1 MKKILSV
8 ALLGLALSGN
18 AQHLPNG
25 NFTNWKT
32 ACGNSYQSST
42 SKFWG
47 GTTPDGERQ
56 RPGIEPESWNGSS
69 VNQKVMGTE
78 KKDSL
83 LVTKGSQNENSWT
96 VLTNKYVGV
105 PSIGIGSNA
114 PAFIN
119 FGTPWVYAVSTISK
133 CDGGV
138 YGGMAFSSRPD
149 AIKGRYKRT
158 TGTEGSEDAH
168 IIAYLWK
175 GTFTSNIAATG
186 TVSKDDVD
194 RVVMGKET
202 GTASGTLI
210 ASCDYSFSSTANND
224 WEEITVPL
232 DYVQG
237 QEQTVPE
244 KVNVIISSADY
255 WTRSNIKA
263 GNVLEV
269 DDVDF
274 VYYHAL
280 SDLQVDGVTLEGF
293 DESRTDY
300 ALNVP
305 YEAGKVTYTVKGRS
319 AQAQETYDEESGLL
333 TIVVTNEGETTTY
346 TVQFDNRTATVTPYS
361 NDLSVTING
370 ECTLPQPTEIQLID
384 EKDGSTSLALNN
396 FMLGTG
402 ADAMPIGNIYLTN
415 VERSG
420 ENPLKLT
427 TSQSIVITPG
437 DLPGINAMQWIG
449 PMLGEVPVDL
459 DAEVTDGQMT
469 ATIDMQASLG
479 QTIRVVFAP
488 TLNISTETNLNTK
501 AGLYNLVVNRNF
513 KKGWSTLC
521 LPFGITPEQIG
532 AEGAQAFTSESN
544 NVLNFSKVE
553 KVENMEANTPYIVYF
568 STEKS
573 DPMYFGVKVE
583 NAEAKSVNNGGNFT
597 FTGNYTAGKSMDGL
611 YGVATIDG
619 VQKIVKGSATSNLP
633 ATCAYFTNSGTKAAT
648 FAINLEGEEITGIN
662 AINNGM
668 AEDGAVYNLQGVKVS
683 NSSMKN
689 LPAGLYIMN
698 GKKFIIK

>member
-1 MKKILSV
+1 MKKILSL
-8 ALLGLALSGN
+8 ALLGLALSAN

-42 SKFWG
+42 SKLFG
-47 GTTPDGERQ
+47 GTKPDGERQ
-56 RPGIEPESWNGSS
+56 RPGSEPESWNGSS

-78 KKDSL
+78 KKET
-83 LVTKGSQNENSWT
+83 LVTQGSQNENSWT
-96 VLTNKYVGV
+96 VLTNKYVGAL
-105 PSIGIGSNA
+105 GIGSNA

-119 FGTPWVYAVSTISK
+119 FGTPWVYAVSKIAN

-158 TGTEGSEDAH
+158 TGTEGEENAH

-224 WEEITVPL
+224 WEEIIVPL
-232 DYVQG
+232 NYVQG
-237 QEQTVPE
+237 QEETLPE
-244 KVNVIISSADY
+244 KMNVIISSADY

-280 SDLQVDGVTLEGF
+280 SDLQVDGVTVEGF
-293 DESRTDY
+293 NESQTNYTLD
-300 ALNVP
+300 VP
-305 YEAGKVTYTVKGRS
+305 YEADKVTYTVKGRS
-319 AQAQETYDEESGLL
+319 AQAQETYNEESGVL

-346 TVQFDNRTATVTPYS
+346 TVQFDNSTATVTPYS

-370 ECTLPQPTEIQLID
+370 ECTPPQPTEIQLID

-396 FMLGTG
+396 FMLVSGE
-402 ADAMPIGNIYLTN
+402 DAMPVGNIYLTN
-415 VERSG
+415 VQRSG
-420 ENPLKLT
+420 ENPMRLT
-427 TSQSIVITPG
+427 TTQKIAIMPG
-437 DLPGINAMQWIG
+437 DLPGIDFWLG
-449 PMLGEVPVDL
+449 PMLGDVPVEL
-459 DAEVTDGQMT
+459 NAEVADGKMT
-469 ATIDMQASLG
+469 ATIDIDMQATLG
-479 QTIRVVFAP
+479 QIIHVVFAP
-488 TLNISTETNLNTK
+488 TLNISTETNLNTE

-553 KVENMEANTPYIVYF
+553 NMEANTPYIVYF
-568 STEKS
+568 STETS

-583 NAEAKSVNNGGNFT
+583 NTEAKSVNNSGNFT
-597 FTGNYTAGKSMDGL
+597 FKGNYTAGMNMDGL

-619 VQKIVKGSATSNLP
+619 EQKIVKGSTNSTLP
-633 ATCAYFTNSGTKAAT
+633 ATCAYFTNSGTMEDAY
-648 FAINLEGEEITGIN
+648 AIRLEGEEITGIN
-662 AINNGM
+662 AINNGV

-683 NSSMKN
+683 DTSMKN

>member
-1 MKKILSV
+1 MKKILSL
-8 ALLGLALSGN
+8 ALLGLALSAN

-42 SKFWG
+42 SKLFG
-47 GTTPDGERQ
+47 GTKPDGERQ
-56 RPGIEPESWNGSS
+56 RPGSEPESWNGSS

-78 KKDSL
+78 KKET
-83 LVTKGSQNENSWT
+83 LVTQGSQNENSWT
-96 VLTNKYVGV
+96 VLTNKYVGAL
-105 PSIGIGSNA
+105 GIGSNA

-119 FGTPWVYAVSTISK
+119 FGTPWVYAVSKIAN

-158 TGTEGSEDAH
+158 TGTEGEENAH

-224 WEEITVPL
+224 WEEIIVPL
-232 DYVQG
+232 NYVQG
-237 QEQTVPE
+237 QEETLPE
-244 KVNVIISSADY
+244 KMNVIISSADY

-280 SDLQVDGVTLEGF
+280 SDLQVDGVTVEGF
-293 DESRTDY
+293 NESQTNYTLD
-300 ALNVP
+300 VP
-305 YEAGKVTYTVKGRS
+305 YEADKVTYTVKGCS
-319 AQAQETYDEESGLL
+319 AQAQETYNEESGVL

-346 TVQFDNRTATVTPYS
+346 TVQFDNSTATVTPYS

-370 ECTLPQPTEIQLID
+370 ECTPPQPTEIQLID

-396 FMLGTG
+396 FMLVSGE
-402 ADAMPIGNIYLTN
+402 DAMPVGNIYLTN
-415 VERSG
+415 VQRSG
-420 ENPLKLT
+420 ENPMRLT
-427 TSQSIVITPG
+427 TTQKIAIMPG
-437 DLPGINAMQWIG
+437 DLPGIDFWLG
-449 PMLGEVPVDL
+449 PMLGDVPVEL
-459 DAEVTDGQMT
+459 NAEVADGKMT
-469 ATIDMQASLG
+469 ATIDIDMQEALG
-479 QTIRVVFAP
+479 QIIHVVFAP
-488 TLNISTETNLNTK
+488 TLNISTETNLNTE

-553 KVENMEANTPYIVYF
+553 NMEANTPYIVYF

-573 DPMYFGVKVE
+573 DPMYFGVEVE

-597 FTGNYTAGKSMDGL
+597 FKGNYTAGMSMDGL

-619 VQKIVKGSATSNLP
+619 EQKIVKGSTNSTLP
-633 ATCAYFTNSGTKAAT
+633 ATCAYFTNSGTMGAAY
-648 FAINLEGEEITGIN
+648 AIRLEGEEITGIN
-662 AINNGM
+662 AINNGV

>member
-1 MKKILSV
+1 
-8 ALLGLALSGN
+8 
-18 AQHLPNG
+18 
-25 NFTNWKT
+25 
-32 ACGNSYQSST
+32 
-42 SKFWG
+42 
-47 GTTPDGERQ
+47 
-56 RPGIEPESWNGSS
+56 
-69 VNQKVMGTE
+69 MGTE
-78 KKDSL
+78 KKET
-83 LVTKGSQNENSWT
+83 LVTQGSQNENSWT
-96 VLTNKYVGV
+96 VLTNKYVGAL
-105 PSIGIGSNA
+105 GIGSNA

-119 FGTPWVYAVSTISK
+119 FGTPWVYAVSKIAN

-158 TGTEGSEDAH
+158 TGTEGEENAH

-224 WEEITVPL
+224 WEEIIVPL
-232 DYVQG
+232 NYVQG
-237 QEQTVPE
+237 QEETLPE
-244 KVNVIISSADY
+244 KMNVIISSADY

-280 SDLQVDGVTLEGF
+280 SDLQVDGVTVEGF
-293 DESRTDY
+293 NESQTNYTLD
-300 ALNVP
+300 VP
-305 YEAGKVTYTVKGRS
+305 YEANKVTYTVKGRS
-319 AQAQETYDEESGLL
+319 AQAQETYNDESGVL

-346 TVQFDNRTATVTPYS
+346 TVQFDNSTATVTPYS

-370 ECTLPQPTEIQLID
+370 ECTPPQPTEIQLID

-396 FMLGTG
+396 FMLVSGE
-402 ADAMPIGNIYLTN
+402 DAMPVGNIYLTN
-415 VERSG
+415 VQRSG
-420 ENPLKLT
+420 ENPMRLT
-427 TSQSIVITPG
+427 TTQKIAIMPG
-437 DLPGINAMQWIG
+437 DLPGIDFWLG
-449 PMLGEVPVDL
+449 PMLGDVPVEL
-459 DAEVTDGQMT
+459 NAEVADGKMT
-469 ATIDMQASLG
+469 ATIDIDMQEALG
-479 QTIRVVFAP
+479 QIIHVVFAP
-488 TLNISTETNLNTK
+488 TLNISTETNLNTE

-553 KVENMEANTPYIVYF
+553 NMEANTPYIVYF

-583 NAEAKSVNNGGNFT
+583 NTEAKSVNNSGNFT
-597 FTGNYTAGKSMDGL
+597 FKGNYTAGMNMDGL

-619 VQKIVKGSATSNLP
+619 EQKIVKGSTNSTLP
-633 ATCAYFTNSGTKAAT
+633 ATCAYFTNSGTMEDAY
-648 FAINLEGEEITGIN
+648 AIRLEGEEITGIN
-662 AINNGM
+662 AINNGV
-668 AEDGAVYNLQGVKVS
+668 AEDGAVYNLQGAKVS
-683 NSSMKN
+683 DTSMKN

>member
-1 MKKILSV
+1 
-8 ALLGLALSGN
+8 
-18 AQHLPNG
+18 
-25 NFTNWKT
+25 
-32 ACGNSYQSST
+32 
-42 SKFWG
+42 
-47 GTTPDGERQ
+47 
-56 RPGIEPESWNGSS
+56 
-69 VNQKVMGTE
+69 MGTE
-78 KKDSL
+78 KKET
-83 LVTKGSQNENSWT
+83 LVTQGSQNENSWT
-96 VLTNKYVGV
+96 VLTNKYVGAL
-105 PSIGIGSNA
+105 GIGSNA

-119 FGTPWVYAVSTISK
+119 FGTPWVYAVSKIAN

-158 TGTEGSEDAH
+158 TGTEGEENAH

-224 WEEITVPL
+224 WEEIIVPL
-232 DYVQG
+232 NYVQG
-237 QEQTVPE
+237 QEETLPE
-244 KVNVIISSADY
+244 KMNVIISSADY

-280 SDLQVDGVTLEGF
+280 SDLQVDGVTVEGF
-293 DESRTDY
+293 NESQTNYTLD
-300 ALNVP
+300 VP
-305 YEAGKVTYTVKGRS
+305 YEADKVTYTVKGRS
-319 AQAQETYDEESGLL
+319 AQAQETYNEESGVL

-346 TVQFDNRTATVTPYS
+346 TVQFDNSTATVTPYS

-370 ECTLPQPTEIQLID
+370 ECTQPQPTEIQLID

-396 FMLGTG
+396 FMLVSGE
-402 ADAMPIGNIYLTN
+402 DAMPVGNIYLTN
-415 VERSG
+415 VQRSG
-420 ENPLKLT
+420 ENPMRLT
-427 TSQSIVITPG
+427 TTQKIAIMPG
-437 DLPGINAMQWIG
+437 DLPGIDFWLG
-449 PMLGEVPVDL
+449 PMLGDVPVEL
-459 DAEVTDGQMT
+459 NAEVADGKMT
-469 ATIDMQASLG
+469 ATIDIDMQEALG
-479 QTIRVVFAP
+479 QIIHVVFAP
-488 TLNISTETNLNTK
+488 TLNISTETNLNTE

-553 KVENMEANTPYIVYF
+553 NMEANTPYIVYF
-568 STEKS
+568 STEKR
-573 DPMYFGVKVE
+573 DPTYFGVEVE
-583 NAEAKSVNNGGNFT
+583 NAEAEAKSVNNGGNFT
-597 FTGNYTAGKSMDGL
+597 FKGNYTAGMNMDGL

-619 VQKIVKGSATSNLP
+619 EQKIVKGSTNSTLP
-633 ATCAYFTNSGTKAAT
+633 ATCAYFTNSGTMEDAY
-648 FAINLEGEEITGIN
+648 AIRLEGEEITGIN
-662 AINNGM
+662 AINNGV
-668 AEDGAVYNLQGVKVS
+668 AEDGAVYNLQGAKVS
-683 NSSMKN
+683 DTSMKN

>member
-1 MKKILSV
+1 MKKILSL
-8 ALLGLALSGN
+8 ALLGLALSAN

-42 SKFWG
+42 SKLFG
-47 GTTPDGERQ
+47 GTKPDGERQ
-56 RPGIEPESWNGSS
+56 RPGSEPESWNGSS

-78 KKDSL
+78 KKET
-83 LVTKGSQNENSWT
+83 LVTQGSQNENSWT
-96 VLTNKYVGV
+96 VLTNKYVGAL
-105 PSIGIGSNA
+105 GIGSNA

-119 FGTPWVYAVSTISK
+119 FGTPWVYAVSKIAN

-158 TGTEGSEDAH
+158 TGTEGEENAH

-175 GTFTSNIAATG
+175 GTFTSNIKATG

-202 GTASGTLI
+202 GTTSASGTLI

-224 WEEITVPL
+224 WEEIIVPL
-232 DYVQG
+232 NYVQG
-237 QEQTVPE
+237 QEETLPE
-244 KVNVIISSADY
+244 KMNVIISSADY
-255 WTRSNIKA
+255 WTRKNIKA
-263 GNVLEV
+263 DNVLEV

-280 SDLQVDGVTLEGF
+280 SDLQVDGVTVKGF
-293 DESRTDY
+293 NESQTNYTLD
-300 ALNVP
+300 VP
-305 YEAGKVTYTVKGRS
+305 YEADKVTYTVKGRS
-319 AQAQETYDEESGLL
+319 AQAQKTYNEESGVL
-333 TIVVTNEGETTTY
+333 TIEVTNEGETTTY
-346 TVQFDNRTATVTPYS
+346 TVQFDNSTATVTPYS

-370 ECTLPQPTEIQLID
+370 ECTPPQPTEIQLID

-396 FMLGTG
+396 FMLVSGE
-402 ADAMPIGNIYLTN
+402 DAMPVGNIYLTN
-415 VERSG
+415 VQRSG
-420 ENPLKLT
+420 ENPMRLT
-427 TSQSIVITPG
+427 TTQKIAIMPG
-437 DLPGINAMQWIG
+437 DLPGIDFWLG
-449 PMLGEVPVDL
+449 PMLGDVPVEL
-459 DAEVTDGQMT
+459 NAEVADGKMT
-469 ATIDMQASLG
+469 ATIDIDMREALEQ
-479 QTIRVVFAP
+479 IIHVVFAP
-488 TLNISTETNLNTK
+488 TLNISTETNLNTE

-553 KVENMEANTPYIVYF
+553 NMEANTPYIVYF

-573 DPMYFGVKVE
+573 EPMYFGVKVE
-583 NAEAKSVNNGGNFT
+583 NTEAKSVNNSGNFT
-597 FTGNYTAGKSMDGL
+597 FKGNYTAGMNMDGL

-619 VQKIVKGSATSNLP
+619 EQKIVKGSTNSTLP
-633 ATCAYFTNSGTKAAT
+633 ATCAYFTNSGTMGAAY
-648 FAINLEGEEITGIN
+648 AIRLEGEEITGIN

-683 NSSMKN
+683 NTSMKN

>member
-1 MKKILSV
+1 MKKILSL
-8 ALLGLALSGN
+8 ALLGLALSAN

-42 SKFWG
+42 SKLFG
-47 GTTPDGERQ
+47 GTKPDGERQ
-56 RPGIEPESWNGSS
+56 RPGSEPESWNGSS

-78 KKDSL
+78 KKET
-83 LVTKGSQNENSWT
+83 LVTQGSQNENSWT
-96 VLTNKYVGV
+96 VLTNKYVGAL
-105 PSIGIGSNA
+105 GIGSNA

-119 FGTPWVYAVSTISK
+119 FGTPWVYAVSKIAN

-158 TGTEGSEDAH
+158 TGTEGEENAH

-186 TVSKDDVD
+186 SVSKDDVD

-224 WEEITVPL
+224 WEEIIVPL
-232 DYVQG
+232 NYVQG
-237 QEQTVPE
+237 QEETLPE
-244 KVNVIISSADY
+244 KMNVIISSADY

-280 SDLQVDGVTLEGF
+280 SDLQVDGVTVEGF
-293 DESRTDY
+293 NESQTNYTLD
-300 ALNVP
+300 VP
-305 YEAGKVTYTVKGRS
+305 YEADKVTYTVKGRS
-319 AQAQETYDEESGLL
+319 AQAQETYNEESGVL

-346 TVQFDNRTATVTPYS
+346 TVQFDNSTATVTPYS

-370 ECTLPQPTEIQLID
+370 ECTPPQPTEIQLID

-396 FMLGTG
+396 FMLVSGE
-402 ADAMPIGNIYLTN
+402 DAMPVGNIYLTN
-415 VERSG
+415 VQRSG
-420 ENPLKLT
+420 ENPMRLT
-427 TSQSIVITPG
+427 TTQKITIMPG
-437 DLPGINAMQWIG
+437 DLPGIDFWLG
-449 PMLGEVPVDL
+449 PMLGDVPVEL
-459 DAEVTDGQMT
+459 NAEVADGKMT
-469 ATIDMQASLG
+469 ATIDIDMQEALG
-479 QTIRVVFAP
+479 QIIHVVFAP
-488 TLNISTETNLNTK
+488 TLNVSTETNLNTE

-553 KVENMEANTPYIVYF
+553 NMEANTPYIVYF

-583 NAEAKSVNNGGNFT
+583 NTEAKSVNNSGNFT
-597 FTGNYTAGKSMDGL
+597 FKGNYTAGMNMDGL

-619 VQKIVKGSATSNLP
+619 EQKIVKGSTNSTLP
-633 ATCAYFTNSGTKAAT
+633 ATCAYFTNSGTMEDAY
-648 FAINLEGEEITGIN
+648 AIRLEGEEITGIN
-662 AINNGM
+662 AINNGV

-683 NSSMKN
+683 DTSMKN

>member
-1 MKKILSV
+1 MKKILSL
-8 ALLGLALSGN
+8 ALLGLALSAN

-42 SKFWG
+42 SKLFG
-47 GTTPDGERQ
+47 GTKPDGERQ
-56 RPGIEPESWNGSS
+56 RPGSEPESWNGSS

-78 KKDSL
+78 KKET
-83 LVTKGSQNENSWT
+83 LVTQGSQNENSWT
-96 VLTNKYVGV
+96 VLTNKYVGAL
-105 PSIGIGSNA
+105 GIGSNA

-119 FGTPWVYAVSTISK
+119 FGTPWVYAVSKIAN

-158 TGTEGSEDAH
+158 TGTEGEENAH

-224 WEEITVPL
+224 WEEIIVPL
-232 DYVQG
+232 NYVQG
-237 QEQTVPE
+237 QEETLPE
-244 KVNVIISSADY
+244 KMNVIISSADY

-280 SDLQVDGVTLEGF
+280 SDLQVDGVTVEGF
-293 DESRTDY
+293 NESQTNYTLD
-300 ALNVP
+300 VP
-305 YEAGKVTYTVKGRS
+305 YEADKVTYTVKGRS
-319 AQAQETYDEESGLL
+319 AQAQETYNEESGVL

-346 TVQFDNRTATVTPYS
+346 TVQFDNSTATVTPYS

-370 ECTLPQPTEIQLID
+370 ECTQPQPTEIQLID

-396 FMLGTG
+396 FMLVSGE
-402 ADAMPIGNIYLTN
+402 DAMPVGNIYLTN
-415 VERSG
+415 VQRSG
-420 ENPLKLT
+420 ENPMRLT
-427 TSQSIVITPG
+427 TTQKIAIMPG
-437 DLPGINAMQWIG
+437 DLPGIDFWLG
-449 PMLGEVPVDL
+449 PMLGDVPVEL
-459 DAEVTDGQMT
+459 NAEVADGKMT
-469 ATIDMQASLG
+469 ATIDIDMQEALG
-479 QTIRVVFAP
+479 QIIHVVFAP
-488 TLNISTETNLNTK
+488 TLNISTETNLNTE

-553 KVENMEANTPYIVYF
+553 NMEANTPYIVYF

-573 DPMYFGVKVE
+573 APMYFGVKVE
-583 NAEAKSVNNGGNFT
+583 NTEAKSVNNSGNFT
-597 FTGNYTAGKSMDGL
+597 FKGNYTAGMNMDGL

-619 VQKIVKGSATSNLP
+619 EQKIVKGSTNSTLP
-633 ATCAYFTNSGTKAAT
+633 ATCAYFTNSGTMEDAY
-648 FAINLEGEEITGIN
+648 AIRLEGEEITGIN
-662 AINNGM
+662 AINNGV
-668 AEDGAVYNLQGVKVS
+668 AEDGAVYNLQGAKVS
-683 NSSMKN
+683 DTSMKN

>member
-1 MKKILSV
+1 MKKILSL
-8 ALLGLALSGN
+8 ALLGLALSAN

-42 SKFWG
+42 SKLFG
-47 GTTPDGERQ
+47 GTKPDGERQ
-56 RPGIEPESWNGSS
+56 RPGSEPESWNGSS

-78 KKDSL
+78 KKET
-83 LVTKGSQNENSWT
+83 LVTQGSQNENSWT
-96 VLTNKYVGV
+96 VLTNKYVGAL
-105 PSIGIGSNA
+105 GIGSNA

-119 FGTPWVYAVSTISK
+119 FGTPWVYAVSKIAN

-158 TGTEGSEDAH
+158 TGTEGEENAH

-224 WEEITVPL
+224 WEEIIVPL

-280 SDLQVDGVTLEGF
+280 SDLQVDGVTVEGF
-293 DESRTDY
+293 NESQTNYTLD
-300 ALNVP
+300 VP
-305 YEAGKVTYTVKGRS
+305 YEADKVTYTVKGRS
-319 AQAQETYDEESGLL
+319 AQAQETYNEESGVL

-346 TVQFDNRTATVTPYS
+346 TVQFDNSTATVTPYS

-370 ECTLPQPTEIQLID
+370 ECTPPQPTEIQLID

-396 FMLGTG
+396 FMLVSGE
-402 ADAMPIGNIYLTN
+402 DAMPVGNIYLTN
-415 VERSG
+415 VQRSG
-420 ENPLKLT
+420 ENPMRLT
-427 TSQSIVITPG
+427 TTQKIAIMPG
-437 DLPGINAMQWIG
+437 DLPGIDFWLG
-449 PMLGEVPVDL
+449 PMLGDVPVEL
-459 DAEVTDGQMT
+459 NAEVADGKMT
-469 ATIDMQASLG
+469 ATIDIDMQEALG
-479 QTIRVVFAP
+479 QIIDVVFAP
-488 TLNISTETNLNTK
+488 TLNISTETNLNTE

-553 KVENMEANTPYIVYF
+553 NMEANTPYIVYF

-583 NAEAKSVNNGGNFT
+583 NTEAKSVNNSGNFT
-597 FTGNYTAGKSMDGL
+597 FKGNYTAAMNMDGL

-619 VQKIVKGSATSNLP
+619 EQKIVKGSTNSTLP
-633 ATCAYFTNSGTKAAT
+633 ATCAYFTNSGTMEDAY
-648 FAINLEGEEITGIN
+648 AIRLEGEEITGIN
-662 AINNGM
+662 AINNGV

-683 NSSMKN
+683 DTSMKN

>member
-8 ALLGLALSGN
+8 ALLGLALSAN

-25 NFTNWKT
+25 NFTNWKKN
-32 ACGNSYQSST
+32 CGNSYQSST
-42 SKFWG
+42 SKLFG
-47 GTTPDGERQ
+47 GTKPDGERQ

-78 KKDSL
+78 KKET
-83 LVTKGSQNENSWT
+83 LVTQGSQNENSWT
-96 VLTNKYVGV
+96 VLTNKYVGAL
-105 PSIGIGSNA
+105 GIGSNA

-119 FGTPWVYAVSTISK
+119 FGTPWVYAVSKIAN

-158 TGTEGSEDAH
+158 TGTEGEENAH

-224 WEEITVPL
+224 WEEIIVPL
-232 DYVQG
+232 NYVQG
-237 QEQTVPE
+237 QEETLPE
-244 KVNVIISSADY
+244 KMNVIISSADY

-280 SDLQVDGVTLEGF
+280 SDLQVDGVTVEGF
-293 DESRTDY
+293 NESQTNYTLD
-300 ALNVP
+300 VP
-305 YEAGKVTYTVKGRS
+305 YEANKVTYTVKGRS
-319 AQAQETYDEESGLL
+319 AQAQETYNDESGVL

-346 TVQFDNRTATVTPYS
+346 TVQFDNSTATVTPYS

-370 ECTLPQPTEIQLID
+370 ECTPPQPTEIQLID

-396 FMLGTG
+396 FMLVSGE
-402 ADAMPIGNIYLTN
+402 DAMPVGNIYLTN
-415 VERSG
+415 VQRSG
-420 ENPLKLT
+420 ENPMRLT
-427 TSQSIVITPG
+427 TTQKIAIMPG
-437 DLPGINAMQWIG
+437 DLPGIDFWLG
-449 PMLGEVPVDL
+449 PMLGDVPVEL
-459 DAEVTDGQMT
+459 NAEVADGKMT
-469 ATIDMQASLG
+469 ATIDIDMQEALG
-479 QTIRVVFAP
+479 QIIHVVFAP
-488 TLNISTETNLNTK
+488 TLNISTETNLNTE

-553 KVENMEANTPYIVYF
+553 NMEANTPYIVYF

-583 NAEAKSVNNGGNFT
+583 NTEAKSVNNSGNFT
-597 FTGNYTAGKSMDGL
+597 FKGNYTAGMNMDGL

-619 VQKIVKGSATSNLP
+619 EQKIVKGSTNSTLP
-633 ATCAYFTNSGTKAAT
+633 ATCAYFTNSGTMEDAY
-648 FAINLEGEEITGIN
+648 AIRLEGEEITGIN
-662 AINNGM
+662 AINNGV

-683 NSSMKN
+683 DTSMKN

>member
-1 MKKILSV
+1 MKKILSL
-8 ALLGLALSGN
+8 ALLGLALSAN

-42 SKFWG
+42 SKLFG
-47 GTTPDGERQ
+47 GTKPDGERQ
-56 RPGIEPESWNGSS
+56 RPGSEPESWNGSS

-78 KKDSL
+78 KKET
-83 LVTKGSQNENSWT
+83 LVTQGSQNENSWT
-96 VLTNKYVGV
+96 VLTNKYVGAL
-105 PSIGIGSNA
+105 GIGSNA

-119 FGTPWVYAVSTISK
+119 FGTPWVYAVSKIAN

-158 TGTEGSEDAH
+158 TGTEGEENAH

-224 WEEITVPL
+224 WEEIIVPL
-232 DYVQG
+232 NYVQG
-237 QEQTVPE
+237 QEETLPE
-244 KVNVIISSADY
+244 KMNVIISSADY

-280 SDLQVDGVTLEGF
+280 SDLQVDGVTVEGF
-293 DESRTDY
+293 NESQTNYTLD
-300 ALNVP
+300 VP
-305 YEAGKVTYTVKGRS
+305 YEADKVTYTVKGRS
-319 AQAQETYDEESGLL
+319 AQAQETYNEESGVL

-346 TVQFDNRTATVTPYS
+346 TVQFDNSTATVTPYS

-370 ECTLPQPTEIQLID
+370 ECTPPQPTEIQLID

-396 FMLGTG
+396 FMLGSG
-402 ADAMPIGNIYLTN
+402 EDAMPVGNIYLTN
-415 VERSG
+415 VQRSG
-420 ENPLKLT
+420 ENPMRLT
-427 TSQSIVITPG
+427 TTQSIAIMPG
-437 DLPGINAMQWIG
+437 DLPGIDSWLG
-449 PMLGEVPVDL
+449 PMLGDVPVEL
-459 DAEVTDGQMT
+459 NAEVADGKMT
-469 ATIDMQASLG
+469 ATIDIDMQATLG
-479 QTIRVVFAP
+479 QIIHVVFAP
-488 TLNISTETNLNTK
+488 TLNISTETNLNTE

-553 KVENMEANTPYIVYF
+553 NMEANTPYIVYF

-583 NAEAKSVNNGGNFT
+583 NTEAKSVNNSGNFT
-597 FTGNYTAGKSMDGL
+597 FKGNYTAGMNMDGL

-619 VQKIVKGSATSNLP
+619 EQKIVKGSTNSTLP
-633 ATCAYFTNSGTKAAT
+633 ATCAYFTNSGTMEDAY
-648 FAINLEGEEITGIN
+648 AIRLEGEEITGIN
-662 AINNGM
+662 AINNGV

-683 NSSMKN
+683 DTSMKN

>member
-1 MKKILSV
+1 
-8 ALLGLALSGN
+8 
-18 AQHLPNG
+18 
-25 NFTNWKT
+25 
-32 ACGNSYQSST
+32 
-42 SKFWG
+42 
-47 GTTPDGERQ
+47 
-56 RPGIEPESWNGSS
+56 
-69 VNQKVMGTE
+69 MGTE
-78 KKDSL
+78 KKET
-83 LVTKGSQNENSWT
+83 LVTQGSQNENSWT
-96 VLTNKYVGV
+96 VLTNKYVGAL
-105 PSIGIGSNA
+105 GIGSNA

-119 FGTPWVYAVSTISK
+119 FGTPWVYAVSKIAN

-158 TGTEGSEDAH
+158 TGTEGEENAH

-224 WEEITVPL
+224 WEEIIVPL
-232 DYVQG
+232 NYVQG
-237 QEQTVPE
+237 QEETLPE
-244 KVNVIISSADY
+244 KMNVIISSADY

-280 SDLQVDGVTLEGF
+280 SDLQVDGVTVEGF
-293 DESRTDY
+293 NESQTNYTLD
-300 ALNVP
+300 VP
-305 YEAGKVTYTVKGRS
+305 YEADKVTYTVKGRS
-319 AQAQETYDEESGLL
+319 AQAQETYNEESGVL

-346 TVQFDNRTATVTPYS
+346 TVQFDNSTATVTPYS

-370 ECTLPQPTEIQLID
+370 ECTPPQPTEIQLID

-396 FMLGTG
+396 FMLVSGE
-402 ADAMPIGNIYLTN
+402 DAMPVGNIYLTN
-415 VERSG
+415 VQRSG
-420 ENPLKLT
+420 ENSMKLT
-427 TSQSIVITPG
+427 TTQKIAIMPG
-437 DLPGINAMQWIG
+437 DLPGIDFWLG
-449 PMLGEVPVDL
+449 PMLGDVPVEL
-459 DAEVTDGQMT
+459 NAEVADGKMT
-469 ATIDMQASLG
+469 ATIDIDMQEALG
-479 QTIRVVFAP
+479 QIIHVVFAP
-488 TLNISTETNLNTK
+488 TLNISTETNLNTE

-553 KVENMEANTPYIVYF
+553 NMEANTPYIVYF

-583 NAEAKSVNNGGNFT
+583 NTEAKSVNNSGNFT
-597 FTGNYTAGKSMDGL
+597 FKGNYTAGMNMDGL

-619 VQKIVKGSATSNLP
+619 EQKIVKGSTNSTLP
-633 ATCAYFTNSGTKAAT
+633 ATCAYFTNSGTMEDAY
-648 FAINLEGEEITGIN
+648 AIRLEGEEITGIN
-662 AINNGM
+662 AINNGV

-683 NSSMKN
+683 DTSMKN

>member
-1 MKKILSV
+1 MKKILSL
-8 ALLGLALSGN
+8 ALLGLALSAN

-42 SKFWG
+42 SKLFG
-47 GTTPDGERQ
+47 GTKPDGERQ
-56 RPGIEPESWNGSS
+56 RPGSEPESWNGSS

-78 KKDSL
+78 KKET
-83 LVTKGSQNENSWT
+83 LVTQGSQNENSWT
-96 VLTNKYVGV
+96 VLTNKYVGAL
-105 PSIGIGSNA
+105 GIGSNA

-119 FGTPWVYAVSTISK
+119 FGTPWVYAVSKIAN

-158 TGTEGSEDAH
+158 TGTEGEENAH

-224 WEEITVPL
+224 WEEIIVPL
-232 DYVQG
+232 NYVQG
-237 QEQTVPE
+237 QEETLPE
-244 KVNVIISSADY
+244 KMNVIISSADY

-280 SDLQVDGVTLEGF
+280 SDLQVDGVTVEGF
-293 DESRTDY
+293 NESQTNYTLD
-300 ALNVP
+300 VP
-305 YEAGKVTYTVKGRS
+305 YEADKVTYTVKGRS
-319 AQAQETYDEESGLL
+319 AQAQETYNEESGVL

-346 TVQFDNRTATVTPYS
+346 TVQFDNSTATVTPYS

-370 ECTLPQPTEIQLID
+370 ECTPPQPTEIQLID

-396 FMLGTG
+396 FMLVSGE
-402 ADAMPIGNIYLTN
+402 DAMPVGNIYLTN
-415 VERSG
+415 VQRSG
-420 ENPLKLT
+420 ENPMRLT
-427 TSQSIVITPG
+427 TTQKIAIMPG
-437 DLPGINAMQWIG
+437 DLPGIDFWLG
-449 PMLGEVPVDL
+449 PMLGDVPVEL
-459 DAEVTDGQMT
+459 NAEVADGKMT
-469 ATIDMQASLG
+469 ATIDIDMQEALG
-479 QTIRVVFAP
+479 QMIHVVFAP
-488 TLNISTETNLNTK
+488 TLNISTETNLNTE

-553 KVENMEANTPYIVYF
+553 NMEANTPYIVYF

-573 DPMYFGVKVE
+573 APMYFGVKVE
-583 NAEAKSVNNGGNFT
+583 NTEAKSVNNSGNFT
-597 FTGNYTAGKSMDGL
+597 FKGNYTAGMNMDGL

-619 VQKIVKGSATSNLP
+619 EQKIVKGSTNSTLP
-633 ATCAYFTNSGTKAAT
+633 ATCAYFTNSGTMEDAY
-648 FAINLEGEEITGIN
+648 AIRLEGEEITGIN
-662 AINNGM
+662 AINNGV

-683 NSSMKN
+683 DTSMKN

>member
-1 MKKILSV
+1 
-8 ALLGLALSGN
+8 
-18 AQHLPNG
+18 
-25 NFTNWKT
+25 
-32 ACGNSYQSST
+32 
-42 SKFWG
+42 
-47 GTTPDGERQ
+47 
-56 RPGIEPESWNGSS
+56 
-69 VNQKVMGTE
+69 MGTE
-78 KKDSL
+78 KKET
-83 LVTKGSQNENSWT
+83 LVTQGSQNENSWT
-96 VLTNKYVGV
+96 VLTNKYVGAL
-105 PSIGIGSNA
+105 GIGSNA

-119 FGTPWVYAVSTISK
+119 FGTPWVYAVSKIAN

-158 TGTEGSEDAH
+158 TGTEGEENAH

-224 WEEITVPL
+224 WEEIIVPL
-232 DYVQG
+232 NYVQG
-237 QEQTVPE
+237 QEETLPE
-244 KVNVIISSADY
+244 KMNVIISSADY

-280 SDLQVDGVTLEGF
+280 SDLQVDGVTVEGF
-293 DESRTDY
+293 NESQTNYTLD
-300 ALNVP
+300 VP
-305 YEAGKVTYTVKGRS
+305 YEADKVTYTVKGRS
-319 AQAQETYDEESGLL
+319 AQAQETYNEESGVL

-346 TVQFDNRTATVTPYS
+346 TVQFDNSTATVTPYS

-370 ECTLPQPTEIQLID
+370 ECTPPQPTEIQLID

-396 FMLGTG
+396 FMLVSGE
-402 ADAMPIGNIYLTN
+402 DAMPVGNIYLTN
-415 VERSG
+415 VQRSG
-420 ENPLKLT
+420 ENPMRLT
-427 TSQSIVITPG
+427 TTQKIAIMPG
-437 DLPGINAMQWIG
+437 DLPGIDFWLG
-449 PMLGEVPVDL
+449 PMLGDVPVEL
-459 DAEVTDGQMT
+459 NAEVADGKMT
-469 ATIDMQASLG
+469 ATIDIDMQEALG
-479 QTIRVVFAP
+479 QMIHVVFAP
-488 TLNISTETNLNTK
+488 TLNVSTETNLNTE

-553 KVENMEANTPYIVYF
+553 NMEANTPYIVYF

-583 NAEAKSVNNGGNFT
+583 NTEAKSVNNSGNFT
-597 FTGNYTAGKSMDGL
+597 FKGNYTAGMNMDGL

-619 VQKIVKGSATSNLP
+619 EQKIVKGSTNSTLP
-633 ATCAYFTNSGTKAAT
+633 ATCAYFTNSGTMEDAY
-648 FAINLEGEEITGIN
+648 AIRLEGEEITGIN
-662 AINNGM
+662 AINNGV

-683 NSSMKN
+683 DTSMKN

>member
-25 NFTNWKT
+25 NFTNWNT

-78 KKDSL
+78 KKET
-83 LVTKGSQNENSWT
+83 LVTQGSQNENSWT
-96 VLTNKYVGV
+96 VLTNKYVGAL
-105 PSIGIGSNA
+105 GIGSNA

-119 FGTPWVYAVSTISK
+119 FGTPWVYAVSKIAN

-158 TGTEGSEDAH
+158 TGTEGEENAH

-210 ASCDYSFSSTANND
+210 ASCDYSFSSTANNG
-224 WEEITVPL
+224 WEEIIVPL
-232 DYVQG
+232 NYVQG
-237 QEQTVPE
+237 QEKTLPE
-244 KVNVIISSADY
+244 KMNVIISSADY
-255 WTRSNIKA
+255 WTRSKIKA

-319 AQAQETYDEESGLL
+319 AQAQETYDKKSGVL

-346 TVQFDNRTATVTPYS
+346 TVQFADTVTSYN

-370 ECTLPQPTEIQLID
+370 KCSAPQPTEIQLID
-384 EKDGSTSLALNN
+384 WKDGSTSLALNN
-396 FMLGTG
+396 FILGSG
-402 ADAMPIGNIYLTN
+402 KDVMPVGNIYLTN
-415 VERSG
+415 VQRSG
-420 ENPLKLT
+420 ENPMRLT
-427 TSQSIVITPG
+427 TTQTIAIMPG
-437 DLPGINAMQWIG
+437 DLPDIDFWLG
-449 PMLGEVPVDL
+449 PKLPEVPVEL
-459 DAEVTDGQMT
+459 NAEVADGKMT
-469 ATIDMQASLG
+469 ATIDIDMREALKQ
-479 QTIRVVFAP
+479 IIHVVFAP
-488 TLNISTETNLNTK
+488 TLNISTETNLNTE

-553 KVENMEANTPYIVYF
+553 NMKANTPYIVYF
-568 STEKS
+568 SKEKS
-573 DPMYFGVKVE
+573 DEPMYFGVEVE

-597 FTGNYTAGKSMDGL
+597 FKGNYTAGKSMDGL
-611 YGVATIDG
+611 YGVATING
-619 VQKIVKGSATSNLP
+619 EQKIVKGSTNSTLP
-633 ATCAYFTNSGTKAAT
+633 ATCAYFTNSGTMGAAY
-648 FAINLEGEEITGIN
+648 AIRLEGEEITGIN
-662 AINNGM
+662 AINNGV
-668 AEDGAVYNLQGVKVS
+668 AEDGAVYNLQGAKVS
-683 NSSMKN
+683 DTSMKN

>member
-1 MKKILSV
+1 
-8 ALLGLALSGN
+8 
-18 AQHLPNG
+18 
-25 NFTNWKT
+25 
-32 ACGNSYQSST
+32 
-42 SKFWG
+42 
-47 GTTPDGERQ
+47 
-56 RPGIEPESWNGSS
+56 
-69 VNQKVMGTE
+69 MGTE
-78 KKDSL
+78 KKET
-83 LVTKGSQNENSWT
+83 LVTQGSQNENSWT
-96 VLTNKYVGV
+96 VLTNKYVGAL
-105 PSIGIGSNA
+105 GLGSNA

-119 FGTPWVYAVSTISK
+119 FGTPWVYAVSKIAN

-158 TGTEGSEDAH
+158 TGTEGEENAH

-224 WEEITVPL
+224 WEEIIVPL
-232 DYVQG
+232 NYVQG
-237 QEQTVPE
+237 QEETLPE
-244 KVNVIISSADY
+244 KMNVIISSADY

-280 SDLQVDGVTLEGF
+280 SDLQVDGVTVEGF
-293 DESRTDY
+293 NESQTNYTLD
-300 ALNVP
+300 VP
-305 YEAGKVTYTVKGRS
+305 YEADKVTYTVKGRS
-319 AQAQETYDEESGLL
+319 AQAQETYNEESGVL

-346 TVQFDNRTATVTPYS
+346 TVQFDNSTATVTPYS

-370 ECTLPQPTEIQLID
+370 ECTPPQPTEIQLID

-396 FMLGTG
+396 FMLVSGE
-402 ADAMPIGNIYLTN
+402 DAMPVGNIYLTN
-415 VERSG
+415 VQRSG
-420 ENPLKLT
+420 ENPMRLT
-427 TSQSIVITPG
+427 TTQKIAIMPG
-437 DLPGINAMQWIG
+437 DLPGIDFWLG
-449 PMLGEVPVDL
+449 PMLGDVPVEL
-459 DAEVTDGQMT
+459 NAEVADGKMT
-469 ATIDMQASLG
+469 ATIDIDMQEALG
-479 QTIRVVFAP
+479 QIIHVVFAP
-488 TLNISTETNLNTK
+488 TLNISTETNLNTE

-553 KVENMEANTPYIVYF
+553 NMEANTPYIVYF

-573 DPMYFGVKVE
+573 APMYFGVKVE
-583 NAEAKSVNNGGNFT
+583 NTEAKSVNNSGNFT
-597 FTGNYTAGKSMDGL
+597 FKGNYTAGMNMDGL

-619 VQKIVKGSATSNLP
+619 EQKIVKGSTNSTLP
-633 ATCAYFTNSGTKAAT
+633 ATCAYFTNSGTMEDAY
-648 FAINLEGEEITGIN
+648 AIRLEGEEITGIN
-662 AINNGM
+662 AINNGV

>member
-1 MKKILSV
+1 MKKILSF

-32 ACGNSYQSST
+32 ACGKSYQSST
-42 SKFWG
+42 
-47 GTTPDGERQ
+47 PAGERQ
-56 RPGIEPESWNGSS
+56 RPDKEPESWNGSS
-69 VNQKVMGTE
+69 VNQQVMGIV
-78 KKDSL
+78 KKET
-83 LVTKGSQNENSWT
+83 LVTQGSQDENSWT
-96 VLTNKYVGV
+96 VVLTNKFVGAFN
-105 PSIGIGSNA
+105 IGSNA

-119 FGTPWVYAVSTISK
+119 FGTPWVYAVSNINN

-158 TGTEGSEDAH
+158 TGTEGEEDAH

-175 GTFTSNIAATG
+175 GTFTSNIAASGTSG
-186 TVSKDDVD
+186 TVSKNDVD
-194 RVVMGKET
+194 RVVMGKAT
-202 GTASGTLI
+202 GTTSGTLI
-210 ASCDYSFSSTANND
+210 ASCDYSFKKTANND
-224 WEEITVPL
+224 WEEIIVPL
-232 DYVQG
+232 NYVQG
-237 QEQTVPE
+237 QEETLPE
-244 KVNVIISSADY
+244 KMNVIISSADY

-263 GNVLEV
+263 GNKLEV

-280 SDLQVDGVTLEGF
+280 SDLQVDGVTVKDF
-293 DESRTDY
+293 NESQTNY
-300 ALNVP
+300 TLNVP
-305 YEAGKVTYTVKGRS
+305 YEADKVTYTVKGRS
-319 AQAQETYDEESGLL
+319 AQAQKTYNEENGVL
-333 TIVVTNEGETTTY
+333 TIVVTNEGEKTTY
-346 TVQFDNRTATVTPYS
+346 TVKFDNSKATVTPYS

-370 ECTLPQPTEIQLID
+370 LCTQPQPTEIQLID

-396 FMLGTG
+396 FILRSGK
-402 ADAMPIGNIYLTN
+402 DVMPVGNIYLTK
-415 VERSG
+415 VQRSG
-420 ENPLKLT
+420 VNPMRLT
-427 TSQSIVITPG
+427 TTQEIAIMPG
-437 DLPGINAMQWIG
+437 DLPGIDIDDWLG
-449 PMLGEVPVDL
+449 PQLGDVPVEL
-459 DAEVTDGQMT
+459 NAEVADGKLT
-469 ATIDMQASLG
+469 ATIDINMQTLE
-479 QTIRVVFAP
+479 QIIHVVFAP
-488 TLNISTETNLNTK
+488 TLNISAETNLNAE

-553 KVENMEANTPYIVYF
+553 NMKANTPYIVYF
-568 STEKS
+568 SKEKS
-573 DPMYFGVKVE
+573 DEPMYFGVEVE

-597 FTGNYTAGKSMDGL
+597 FKGNYTAGKSMDGL
-611 YGVATIDG
+611 YGVATING
-619 VQKIVKGSATSNLP
+619 EQKIVKGSTNSTLP

-683 NSSMKN
+683 NTSMKN

>member
-1 MKKILSV
+1 MKKILSL
-8 ALLGLALSGN
+8 ALLGLALSAN

-42 SKFWG
+42 SKLFG
-47 GTTPDGERQ
+47 GTKPDGERQ
-56 RPGIEPESWNGSS
+56 RPGSEPESWNGSS

-78 KKDSL
+78 KKET
-83 LVTKGSQNENSWT
+83 LVTQGSQNENSWT
-96 VLTNKYVGV
+96 VLTNKYVGAL
-105 PSIGIGSNA
+105 GIGSNA

-119 FGTPWVYAVSTISK
+119 FGTPWVYAVSKIAN

-158 TGTEGSEDAH
+158 TGTEGEENAH

-224 WEEITVPL
+224 WEEIIVPL
-232 DYVQG
+232 NYVQG
-237 QEQTVPE
+237 QEETLPE
-244 KVNVIISSADY
+244 KMNVIISSADY

-280 SDLQVDGVTLEGF
+280 SDLQVDGVTVEGF
-293 DESRTDY
+293 NESQTNYTLD
-300 ALNVP
+300 VP
-305 YEAGKVTYTVKGRS
+305 YEANKVTYTVKGRS
-319 AQAQETYDEESGLL
+319 AQAQETYNEESGVL

-346 TVQFDNRTATVTPYS
+346 TVQFDNSTATVTPYS

-370 ECTLPQPTEIQLID
+370 LCTQPQPTEIQLID

-396 FMLGTG
+396 FMLVSGE
-402 ADAMPIGNIYLTN
+402 DAMPVGNIYLTN
-415 VERSG
+415 VQRSG
-420 ENPLKLT
+420 ENPMRLT
-427 TSQSIVITPG
+427 TTQKIAIMPG
-437 DLPGINAMQWIG
+437 DLPGIDFWLG
-449 PMLGEVPVDL
+449 PMLGDVPVEL
-459 DAEVTDGQMT
+459 NAEVADGKMT
-469 ATIDMQASLG
+469 ATIDIDMQEALG
-479 QTIRVVFAP
+479 QIIHVVFAP
-488 TLNISTETNLNTK
+488 TLNISTETNLNTE

-553 KVENMEANTPYIVYF
+553 NMEANTPYIVYF

-573 DPMYFGVKVE
+573 APMYFGVKVE
-583 NAEAKSVNNGGNFT
+583 NTEAKSVNNSGNFT
-597 FTGNYTAGKSMDGL
+597 FKGNYTAGMNMDGL

-619 VQKIVKGSATSNLP
+619 EQKIVKGSTNSTLP
-633 ATCAYFTNSGTKAAT
+633 ATCAYFTNSGTMEDAY
-648 FAINLEGEEITGIN
+648 AIRLEGEEITGIN
-662 AINNGM
+662 AINNGV

-683 NSSMKN
+683 DTSMKN

>member
-1 MKKILSV
+1 MKKILSL
-8 ALLGLALSGN
+8 ALLGLALSAN

-42 SKFWG
+42 SKLFG
-47 GTTPDGERQ
+47 GTKPDGERQ
-56 RPGIEPESWNGSS
+56 RPGSEPESWNGSS

-78 KKDSL
+78 KKET
-83 LVTKGSQNENSWT
+83 LVTQGSQNENSWT
-96 VLTNKYVGV
+96 VLTNKYVGAL
-105 PSIGIGSNA
+105 GIGSNA

-119 FGTPWVYAVSTISK
+119 FGTPWVYAVSKIAN

-158 TGTEGSEDAH
+158 TGTEGEENAH

-224 WEEITVPL
+224 WEEIIVPL
-232 DYVQG
+232 NYVQG
-237 QEQTVPE
+237 QEETLPE
-244 KVNVIISSADY
+244 KMNVIISSADY

-280 SDLQVDGVTLEGF
+280 SDLQVDGVTVEGF
-293 DESRTDY
+293 NESQTNYTLD
-300 ALNVP
+300 VP
-305 YEAGKVTYTVKGRS
+305 YEADKVTYTVKGRS
-319 AQAQETYDEESGLL
+319 AQAQETYNEESGVL

-346 TVQFDNRTATVTPYS
+346 TVQFDNSTATVTPYS

-370 ECTLPQPTEIQLID
+370 ECTPPQPTEIQLID

-396 FMLGTG
+396 FMLRSGE
-402 ADAMPIGNIYLTN
+402 DAMPVGNIYLTN
-415 VERSG
+415 VQRSG
-420 ENPLKLT
+420 ENPMRLT
-427 TSQSIVITPG
+427 TTQKIAIMPG
-437 DLPGINAMQWIG
+437 DLPGIDFWLG
-449 PMLGEVPVDL
+449 PMLGDVPVEL
-459 DAEVTDGQMT
+459 NAEVADGKMT
-469 ATIDMQASLG
+469 ATIDIDMQEALG
-479 QTIRVVFAP
+479 QIIHVVFAP
-488 TLNISTETNLNTK
+488 TLNISTETNLNTE

-553 KVENMEANTPYIVYF
+553 NMEANTPYIVYF

-583 NAEAKSVNNGGNFT
+583 NTEAKSVNNSGNFT
-597 FTGNYTAGKSMDGL
+597 FKGNYTAGMNMDGL

-619 VQKIVKGSATSNLP
+619 EQKIVKGSTNSTLP
-633 ATCAYFTNSGTKAAT
+633 ATCAYFTNSGTMEDAY
-648 FAINLEGEEITGIN
+648 AIRLEGEEITGIN
-662 AINNGM
+662 AINNGV

-683 NSSMKN
+683 DTSMKN

>member
-1 MKKILSV
+1 
-8 ALLGLALSGN
+8 
-18 AQHLPNG
+18 
-25 NFTNWKT
+25 
-32 ACGNSYQSST
+32 
-42 SKFWG
+42 
-47 GTTPDGERQ
+47 
-56 RPGIEPESWNGSS
+56 
-69 VNQKVMGTE
+69 MGTE
-78 KKDSL
+78 KKET
-83 LVTKGSQNENSWT
+83 LVTQGSQNENSWT
-96 VLTNKYVGV
+96 VLTNKYVGAL
-105 PSIGIGSNA
+105 GIGSNA

-119 FGTPWVYAVSTISK
+119 FGTPWVYAVSKIAN

-158 TGTEGSEDAH
+158 TGTEGEENAH

-224 WEEITVPL
+224 WEEIIVPL
-232 DYVQG
+232 NYVQG
-237 QEQTVPE
+237 QEETLPE
-244 KVNVIISSADY
+244 KMNVIISSADY

-280 SDLQVDGVTLEGF
+280 SDLQVDGVTVEGF
-293 DESRTDY
+293 NESQTNYTLD
-300 ALNVP
+300 VP
-305 YEAGKVTYTVKGRS
+305 YEANKVTYTVKGRS
-319 AQAQETYDEESGLL
+319 AQAQETYNDESGVL

-346 TVQFDNRTATVTPYS
+346 TVQFDNSTATVTPYS

-370 ECTLPQPTEIQLID
+370 ECTPPQPTEIQLID

-396 FMLGTG
+396 FMLVSGE
-402 ADAMPIGNIYLTN
+402 DAMPVGNIYLTN
-415 VERSG
+415 VQRSG
-420 ENPLKLT
+420 ENPMRLT
-427 TSQSIVITPG
+427 TTQKIAIMPG
-437 DLPGINAMQWIG
+437 DLPGIDFWLG
-449 PMLGEVPVDL
+449 PMLGDVPVEL
-459 DAEVTDGQMT
+459 NAEVADGKMT
-469 ATIDMQASLG
+469 ATIDIDMQEALG
-479 QTIRVVFAP
+479 QIIHVVFAP
-488 TLNISTETNLNTK
+488 TLNISTETNLNTE

-553 KVENMEANTPYIVYF
+553 NMEANTPYIVYF

-583 NAEAKSVNNGGNFT
+583 NTEAKSVNNSGNFT
-597 FTGNYTAGKSMDGL
+597 FKGNYTAGMNMDGL

-619 VQKIVKGSATSNLP
+619 EQKIVKGSTNSTLP
-633 ATCAYFTNSGTKAAT
+633 ATCAYFTNSGTMEDAY
-648 FAINLEGEEITGIN
+648 AIRLEGEEITGIN
-662 AINNGM
+662 AINNGV

-683 NSSMKN
+683 DTSMKN

>member
-1 MKKILSV
+1 
-8 ALLGLALSGN
+8 
-18 AQHLPNG
+18 
-25 NFTNWKT
+25 
-32 ACGNSYQSST
+32 
-42 SKFWG
+42 
-47 GTTPDGERQ
+47 
-56 RPGIEPESWNGSS
+56 
-69 VNQKVMGTE
+69 MGTE
-78 KKDSL
+78 KKET
-83 LVTKGSQNENSWT
+83 LVTQGSQNENSWT
-96 VLTNKYVGV
+96 VLTNKYVGAL
-105 PSIGIGSNA
+105 GIGSNA

-119 FGTPWVYAVSTISK
+119 FGTPWVYAVSKIAN

-158 TGTEGSEDAH
+158 TGTEGEENAH

-224 WEEITVPL
+224 WEEIIVPL
-232 DYVQG
+232 NYVQG
-237 QEQTVPE
+237 QEETLPE
-244 KVNVIISSADY
+244 KMNVIISSADY

-280 SDLQVDGVTLEGF
+280 SDLQVDGVTVEGF
-293 DESRTDY
+293 NESQTNYTLD
-300 ALNVP
+300 VP
-305 YEAGKVTYTVKGRS
+305 YEADKVTYTVKGRS
-319 AQAQETYDEESGLL
+319 AQAQETYNEESGVL

-346 TVQFDNRTATVTPYS
+346 TVQFDNSTATVTPYS

-370 ECTLPQPTEIQLID
+370 ECTPPQPTEIQLID

-396 FMLGTG
+396 FMLVSGE
-402 ADAMPIGNIYLTN
+402 DAMPVGNIYLTN
-415 VERSG
+415 VQRSG
-420 ENPLKLT
+420 ENPMRLT
-427 TSQSIVITPG
+427 TTQKIAIMPG
-437 DLPGINAMQWIG
+437 DLPGIDFWLG
-449 PMLGEVPVDL
+449 PMLGDVPVEL
-459 DAEVTDGQMT
+459 NAEVADGKMT
-469 ATIDMQASLG
+469 ATIDIDMQEALG
-479 QTIRVVFAP
+479 QIIHVVFAP
-488 TLNISTETNLNTK
+488 TLNVSTETNLNTE

-553 KVENMEANTPYIVYF
+553 NMEANTPYIVYF

-583 NAEAKSVNNGGNFT
+583 NTEAKSVNNSGNFT
-597 FTGNYTAGKSMDGL
+597 FKGNYTAGMNMDGL

-619 VQKIVKGSATSNLP
+619 EQKIVKGSTNSTLP
-633 ATCAYFTNSGTKAAT
+633 ATCAYFTNSGTMEDAY
-648 FAINLEGEEITGIN
+648 AIRLEGEEITGIN
-662 AINNGM
+662 AINNGV

-683 NSSMKN
+683 DTSMKN

>member
-1 MKKILSV
+1 MKKILSL
-8 ALLGLALSGN
+8 ALLGLALSAN

-42 SKFWG
+42 SKLFG
-47 GTTPDGERQ
+47 GTKPDGERQ
-56 RPGIEPESWNGSS
+56 RPGSEPESWNGSS

-78 KKDSL
+78 KKET
-83 LVTKGSQNENSWT
+83 LVTQGSQNENSWT
-96 VLTNKYVGV
+96 VLTNKYVGAL
-105 PSIGIGSNA
+105 GIGSNA

-119 FGTPWVYAVSTISK
+119 FGTPWVYAVSKIAN

-158 TGTEGSEDAH
+158 TGTEGEENAH

-224 WEEITVPL
+224 WEEIIVPL
-232 DYVQG
+232 NYVQG
-237 QEQTVPE
+237 QEETLPE
-244 KVNVIISSADY
+244 KMNVIISSADY

-280 SDLQVDGVTLEGF
+280 SDLQVDGVTVEGF
-293 DESRTDY
+293 NESQTNYTLD
-300 ALNVP
+300 VP
-305 YEAGKVTYTVKGRS
+305 YEADKVTYTVKGRS
-319 AQAQETYDEESGLL
+319 AQAQETYNEESGVL

-346 TVQFDNRTATVTPYS
+346 TVQFDHSTATVTPYS

-370 ECTLPQPTEIQLID
+370 ECTPPQPTEIQLID

-396 FMLGTG
+396 FMLRSGE
-402 ADAMPIGNIYLTN
+402 DAMPVGNIYLTN
-415 VERSG
+415 VQRSG
-420 ENPLKLT
+420 ENPMRLT
-427 TSQSIVITPG
+427 TTQKIAIMPG
-437 DLPGINAMQWIG
+437 DLPGIDFWLG
-449 PMLGEVPVDL
+449 PMLGDVPVEL
-459 DAEVTDGQMT
+459 NAEVADGKMT
-469 ATIDMQASLG
+469 ATIDIDMQEALG
-479 QTIRVVFAP
+479 QTIHVVFAP
-488 TLNISTETNLNTK
+488 TLNISTETNLNTE

-553 KVENMEANTPYIVYF
+553 NMEANTPYIVYF

-573 DPMYFGVKVE
+573 APMYFGVKVE
-583 NAEAKSVNNGGNFT
+583 NTEAKSVNNSGNFT
-597 FTGNYTAGKSMDGL
+597 FKGNYTAGMNMDGL

-619 VQKIVKGSATSNLP
+619 EQKIVKGSTNSTLP
-633 ATCAYFTNSGTKAAT
+633 ATCAYFTNSGTMEDAY
-648 FAINLEGEEITGIN
+648 AIRLEGEEITGIN
-662 AINNGM
+662 AINNGV

-683 NSSMKN
+683 DTSMKN

>member
-1 MKKILSV
+1 MKKILSL
-8 ALLGLALSGN
+8 ALLGLALSAN

-42 SKFWG
+42 SKLFG
-47 GTTPDGERQ
+47 GTKPDGERQ
-56 RPGIEPESWNGSS
+56 RPGSEPESWNGSS

-78 KKDSL
+78 KKET
-83 LVTKGSQNENSWT
+83 LVTQGSQNENSWT
-96 VLTNKYVGV
+96 VLTNKYVGAL
-105 PSIGIGSNA
+105 GIGSNA

-119 FGTPWVYAVSTISK
+119 FGTPWVYAVSKIAN

-158 TGTEGSEDAH
+158 TGTEGEENAH

-224 WEEITVPL
+224 WEEIIVPL
-232 DYVQG
+232 NYVQG
-237 QEQTVPE
+237 QEETLPE
-244 KVNVIISSADY
+244 KMNVIISSADY

-280 SDLQVDGVTLEGF
+280 SDLQVDGVTVEGF
-293 DESRTDY
+293 NESQTNYTLD
-300 ALNVP
+300 VP
-305 YEAGKVTYTVKGRS
+305 YEANKVTYTVKGRS
-319 AQAQETYDEESGLL
+319 AQAQETYNDESGVL

-346 TVQFDNRTATVTPYS
+346 TVQFDNSTATVTPYS

-370 ECTLPQPTEIQLID
+370 ECTPPQPTEIQLID

-396 FMLGTG
+396 FMLVSGE
-402 ADAMPIGNIYLTN
+402 DAMPVGNIYLTN
-415 VERSG
+415 VQRSG
-420 ENPLKLT
+420 ENSMRLT
-427 TSQSIVITPG
+427 TTQKIAIMPG
-437 DLPGINAMQWIG
+437 DLPGIDFWLG
-449 PMLGEVPVDL
+449 PMLGDVPVEL
-459 DAEVTDGQMT
+459 NAEVADGKMT
-469 ATIDMQASLG
+469 ATIDIDMQEALG
-479 QTIRVVFAP
+479 QIIHVVFAP
-488 TLNISTETNLNTK
+488 TLNISTETNLNTE

-553 KVENMEANTPYIVYF
+553 NMEANTPYIVYF

-573 DPMYFGVKVE
+573 APMYFGVKVE
-583 NAEAKSVNNGGNFT
+583 NTEAKSVNNSGNFT
-597 FTGNYTAGKSMDGL
+597 FKGNYTAGMNMDGL

-619 VQKIVKGSATSNLP
+619 EQKIVKGSTNSTLP
-633 ATCAYFTNSGTKAAT
+633 ATCAYFTNSGTMEDAY
-648 FAINLEGEEITGIN
+648 AIRLEGEEITGIN
-662 AINNGM
+662 AINNGV

-683 NSSMKN
+683 DTSMKN

>member
-1 MKKILSV
+1 MKKILSL
-8 ALLGLALSGN
+8 ALLGLALSAN

-42 SKFWG
+42 SKLFG
-47 GTTPDGERQ
+47 GTKPDGERQ
-56 RPGIEPESWNGSS
+56 RPGSEPESWNGSS

-78 KKDSL
+78 KKET
-83 LVTKGSQNENSWT
+83 LVTQGSQNENSWT
-96 VLTNKYVGV
+96 VLTNKYVGAL
-105 PSIGIGSNA
+105 GIGSNA

-119 FGTPWVYAVSTISK
+119 FGTPWVYAVSKIAN

-158 TGTEGSEDAH
+158 TGTEGEENAH

-224 WEEITVPL
+224 WEEIIVPL
-232 DYVQG
+232 NYVQG
-237 QEQTVPE
+237 QEETLPE
-244 KVNVIISSADY
+244 KMNVIISSADY

-280 SDLQVDGVTLEGF
+280 SDLQVDGVTVEGF
-293 DESRTDY
+293 NESQTNYTLD
-300 ALNVP
+300 VP
-305 YEAGKVTYTVKGRS
+305 YEANKVTYTVKGRS
-319 AQAQETYDEESGLL
+319 AQAQETYNEESGVL

-346 TVQFDNRTATVTPYS
+346 TVQFDNSTATVTPYS

-370 ECTLPQPTEIQLID
+370 LCTQPQPTEIQLID

-396 FMLGTG
+396 FMLVSGE
-402 ADAMPIGNIYLTN
+402 DAMPVGNIYLTN
-415 VERSG
+415 VQRSG
-420 ENPLKLT
+420 ENPMRLT
-427 TSQSIVITPG
+427 TTQKIAIMPG
-437 DLPGINAMQWIG
+437 DLPGIDFWLG
-449 PMLGEVPVDL
+449 PMLGDVPVEL
-459 DAEVTDGQMT
+459 NAEVADGKMT
-469 ATIDMQASLG
+469 ATIDIDMQEALG
-479 QTIRVVFAP
+479 QIIHVVFAP
-488 TLNISTETNLNTK
+488 TLNISTETNLNTE

-553 KVENMEANTPYIVYF
+553 NMEANTPYIVYF

-583 NAEAKSVNNGGNFT
+583 NTEAKSVNNSGNFT
-597 FTGNYTAGKSMDGL
+597 FKGNYTAGMNMDGL

-619 VQKIVKGSATSNLP
+619 EQKIVKGSTNSTLP
-633 ATCAYFTNSGTKAAT
+633 ATCAYFTNSGTMEDAY
-648 FAINLEGEEITGIN
+648 AIRLEGEEITGIN
-662 AINNGM
+662 AINNGV

-683 NSSMKN
+683 DTSMKN

>member
-1 MKKILSV
+1 MKKILSL
-8 ALLGLALSGN
+8 ALLGLALSAN

-42 SKFWG
+42 SKLFG
-47 GTTPDGERQ
+47 GTKPDGERQ
-56 RPGIEPESWNGSS
+56 RPGSEPESWNGSS

-78 KKDSL
+78 KKET
-83 LVTKGSQNENSWT
+83 LVTQGSQNENSWT
-96 VLTNKYVGV
+96 VLTNKYVGAL
-105 PSIGIGSNA
+105 GIGSNA

-119 FGTPWVYAVSTISK
+119 FGTPWVYAVSKIAN

-158 TGTEGSEDAH
+158 TGTEGEENAH

-186 TVSKDDVD
+186 TVNKDDVD

-224 WEEITVPL
+224 WEEIIVPL
-232 DYVQG
+232 NYVQG
-237 QEQTVPE
+237 QEETLPE
-244 KVNVIISSADY
+244 KMNVIISSADY

-280 SDLQVDGVTLEGF
+280 SDLQVDGVTVEGF
-293 DESRTDY
+293 NESQTNYTLD
-300 ALNVP
+300 VP
-305 YEAGKVTYTVKGRS
+305 YEADKVTYTVKGRS
-319 AQAQETYDEESGLL
+319 AQAQETYNEESGVL

-346 TVQFDNRTATVTPYS
+346 TVQFDNSTATVTPYS

-370 ECTLPQPTEIQLID
+370 ECTPPQPTEIQLID

-396 FMLGTG
+396 FMLVSGE
-402 ADAMPIGNIYLTN
+402 DAMPVGNIYLTN
-415 VERSG
+415 VQRSG
-420 ENPLKLT
+420 ENPMRLT
-427 TSQSIVITPG
+427 TTQKIAIMPG
-437 DLPGINAMQWIG
+437 DLPGIDFWLG
-449 PMLGEVPVDL
+449 PMLGDVPVEL
-459 DAEVTDGQMT
+459 NAEVADGKMT
-469 ATIDMQASLG
+469 ATIDIDMQEALG
-479 QTIRVVFAP
+479 QIIHVVFAP
-488 TLNISTETNLNTK
+488 TLNISTETNLNTE

-553 KVENMEANTPYIVYF
+553 NMEANTPYIVYF

-573 DPMYFGVKVE
+573 APMYFGVKVE
-583 NAEAKSVNNGGNFT
+583 NTEAKSVNNSGNFT
-597 FTGNYTAGKSMDGL
+597 FKGNYTAGMNMDGL

-619 VQKIVKGSATSNLP
+619 EQKIVKGSTNSTLP
-633 ATCAYFTNSGTKAAT
+633 ATCAYFTNSGTMEDAY
-648 FAINLEGEEITGIN
+648 AIRLEGEEITGIN
-662 AINNGM
+662 AINNGV

-683 NSSMKN
+683 DTNMKN

>member
-1 MKKILSV
+1 MKKILSL
-8 ALLGLALSGN
+8 ALLGLALSAN

-42 SKFWG
+42 SKLFG
-47 GTTPDGERQ
+47 GTKPDGERQ
-56 RPGIEPESWNGSS
+56 RPGSEPESWNGSS

-78 KKDSL
+78 KKET
-83 LVTKGSQNENSWT
+83 LVTQGSQNENSWT
-96 VLTNKYVGV
+96 VLTNKYVGAL
-105 PSIGIGSNA
+105 GIGSNA

-119 FGTPWVYAVSTISK
+119 FGTPWVYAVSKIAN

-158 TGTEGSEDAH
+158 TGTEGEENAH

-224 WEEITVPL
+224 WEEIIVPL
-232 DYVQG
+232 NYVQG
-237 QEQTVPE
+237 QEETLPE
-244 KVNVIISSADY
+244 KMNVIISSADY

-280 SDLQVDGVTLEGF
+280 SDLQVDGVTVEGF
-293 DESRTDY
+293 NESQTNYTLD
-300 ALNVP
+300 VP
-305 YEAGKVTYTVKGRS
+305 YEANKVTYTVKGRS
-319 AQAQETYDEESGLL
+319 AQAQETYNEESGVL

-346 TVQFDNRTATVTPYS
+346 TVQFDNSTATVTPYS

-370 ECTLPQPTEIQLID
+370 ECTPPQPTEIQLID

-396 FMLGTG
+396 FMLVSGE
-402 ADAMPIGNIYLTN
+402 DAMPVGNIYLTN
-415 VERSG
+415 VQRSG
-420 ENPLKLT
+420 ENPMRLT
-427 TSQSIVITPG
+427 TTQKIAIMPG
-437 DLPGINAMQWIG
+437 DLPGIDFWLG
-449 PMLGEVPVDL
+449 PMLGDVPVEL
-459 DAEVTDGQMT
+459 NAEVADGKMT
-469 ATIDMQASLG
+469 ATIDIDMQEALG
-479 QTIRVVFAP
+479 QIIHVVFAP
-488 TLNISTETNLNTK
+488 TLNISTETNLNTE

-553 KVENMEANTPYIVYF
+553 NMEANTPYIVYF

-573 DPMYFGVKVE
+573 APMYFGVKVE
-583 NAEAKSVNNGGNFT
+583 NTEAKSVNNSGNFT
-597 FTGNYTAGKSMDGL
+597 FKGNYTAGMNMDGL

-619 VQKIVKGSATSNLP
+619 EQKIVKGSTNSTLP
-633 ATCAYFTNSGTKAAT
+633 ATCAYFTNSGTMEDAY
-648 FAINLEGEEITGIN
+648 AIRLEGEEITGIN
-662 AINNGM
+662 AINNGV
-668 AEDGAVYNLQGVKVS
+668 AEDGAVYNLQGAKVS
-683 NSSMKN
+683 DTSMKN

>member
-1 MKKILSV
+1 MKKILSL
-8 ALLGLALSGN
+8 ALLGLALSAN

-42 SKFWG
+42 SKLFG
-47 GTTPDGERQ
+47 GTKPDGERQ
-56 RPGIEPESWNGSS
+56 RPGSEPESWNGSS

-78 KKDSL
+78 KKET
-83 LVTKGSQNENSWT
+83 LVTQGSQNENSWT
-96 VLTNKYVGV
+96 VLTNKYVGAL
-105 PSIGIGSNA
+105 GIGSNA

-119 FGTPWVYAVSTISK
+119 FGTPWVYAVSKIAN

-158 TGTEGSEDAH
+158 TGTEGEENAH

-224 WEEITVPL
+224 WEEIIVPL
-232 DYVQG
+232 NYVQG
-237 QEQTVPE
+237 QEETLPE
-244 KVNVIISSADY
+244 KMNVIISSADY

-280 SDLQVDGVTLEGF
+280 SDLQVDGVTVEGF
-293 DESRTDY
+293 NESQTNYTLD
-300 ALNVP
+300 VP
-305 YEAGKVTYTVKGRS
+305 YEADKVTYTVKGRS
-319 AQAQETYDEESGLL
+319 AQAQETYNEESGVL

-346 TVQFDNRTATVTPYS
+346 TVQFDNSTATVTPYS

-370 ECTLPQPTEIQLID
+370 ECTPPQPTEIQLID

-396 FMLGTG
+396 FMLVSGE
-402 ADAMPIGNIYLTN
+402 DAMPVGNIYLTN
-415 VERSG
+415 VQRSG
-420 ENPLKLT
+420 ENPMRLT
-427 TSQSIVITPG
+427 TTQKIAIMPG
-437 DLPGINAMQWIG
+437 DLPGIDFWLG
-449 PMLGEVPVDL
+449 PMLGDVPVEL
-459 DAEVTDGQMT
+459 NAEVADGKMT
-469 ATIDMQASLG
+469 ATIDIDMQEALG
-479 QTIRVVFAP
+479 QIIHVVFAP
-488 TLNISTETNLNTK
+488 TLNISTETNLNTE

-553 KVENMEANTPYIVYF
+553 NMEANTPYIVYF

-573 DPMYFGVKVE
+573 APMYFGVKVE
-583 NAEAKSVNNGGNFT
+583 NTEAKSVNNSGNFT
-597 FTGNYTAGKSMDGL
+597 FKGNYTAGMNMDGL

-619 VQKIVKGSATSNLP
+619 EQKIVKGSTNSTLP
-633 ATCAYFTNSGTKAAT
+633 ATCAYFTNSGTMEDAY
-648 FAINLEGEEITGIN
+648 AIRLEGEEITGIN
-662 AINNGM
+662 AINNGV

-683 NSSMKN
+683 DTSMKN

>member
-1 MKKILSV
+1 MKKILSL
-8 ALLGLALSGN
+8 ALLGLSISAS

-25 NFTNWKT
+25 DFTNWKT
-32 ACGNSYQSST
+32 VCGNSYQSSST
-42 SKFWG
+42 KLNG
-47 GTTPDGERQ
+47 GTTPAGERQ
-56 RPGIEPESWNGSS
+56 RPGTEPEDWNGSS
-69 VNQKVMGTE
+69 VNQQVGMKAEAT
-78 KKDSL
+78 
-83 LVTKGSQNENSWT
+83 LVTQGSPDGNSWT
-96 VLTNKYVGV
+96 VLTNKFVGARVGV
-105 PSIGIGSNA
+105 INIGSNA

-119 FGTPWVYAVSTISK
+119 FGTPWVYAVSKIEY

-158 TGTEGSEDAH
+158 TGTEGEEDAH

-175 GTFTSNIAATG
+175 GTFTSNIAATSTSG

-194 RVVMGKET
+194 RVVMGKEK

-210 ASCDYSFSSTANND
+210 ASCDYSFSSTNNN
-224 WEEITVPL
+224 WEEIIVPL
-232 DYVQG
+232 NYVQG
-237 QEQTVPE
+237 QEETLPE
-244 KVNVIISSADY
+244 KMNVIISSADY
-255 WTRSNIKA
+255 WTRDKIKA

-280 SDLQVDGVTLEGF
+280 SDLQVDGVTVKGF
-293 DESRTDY
+293 NENQTNYTLD
-300 ALNVP
+300 VP

-319 AQAQETYDEESGLL
+319 AQAQETYDKKSGVL
-333 TIVVTNEGETTTY
+333 TIVVTNEGEKTTY
-346 TVQFDNRTATVTPYS
+346 TVQFAGTVTSYN

-370 ECTLPQPTEIQLID
+370 KCSAPQPTEIQLID
-384 EKDGSTSLALNN
+384 GKDGSTSLALNN
-396 FMLGTG
+396 FILGSG
-402 ADAMPIGNIYLTN
+402 KDVMPVGNIYLTN
-415 VERSG
+415 VQRSG
-420 ENPLKLT
+420 ENPMRLT
-427 TSQSIVITPG
+427 TTQSIAITQG
-437 DLPGINAMQWIG
+437 DLPGIEFWLG
-449 PMLGEVPVDL
+449 PELGKVPVEL
-459 DAEVTDGQMT
+459 DATVADGKMT
-469 ATIDMQASLG
+469 ATIDIDMQDALG
-479 QTIRVVFAP
+479 QFIHVVFAP
-488 TLNISTETNLNTK
+488 TLNISTETNLNAE

-583 NAEAKSVNNGGNFT
+583 NTEAKSVNNSGNFT
-597 FTGNYTAGKSMDGL
+597 FIGNYIAGMSMDGL
-611 YGVATIDG
+611 YGVATING
-619 VQKIVKGSATSNLP
+619 EQKIVKGSATSTLP

>member
-1 MKKILSV
+1 MKQ
-8 ALLGLALSGN
+8 LLTLVWLGAAALSAS

-25 NFTNWKT
+25 DFARWKD

-42 SKFWG
+42 SKLLG
-47 GTTPDGERQ
+47 GNSPDGERQ
-56 RPGIEPESWNGSS
+56 RPGSEPEDWNGSS
-69 VNQKVMGTE
+69 VNQKVAGATKE
-78 KKDSL
+78 ET
-83 LVTKGSQNENSWT
+83 LVTQGSQDGKSWT
-96 VLTNKYVGV
+96 VLTNKWVGALN
-105 PSIGIGSNA
+105 IGSNA

-119 FGTPWVYAVSTISK
+119 FGTPWVYAVTKIEN

-158 TGTEGSEDAH
+158 TGTEGSENAH

-224 WEEITVPL
+224 WEEIIVPL

-346 TVQFDNRTATVTPYS
+346 TVQFDNRTATVTPYC

-469 ATIDMQASLG
+469 ATIDIDMQASLG

-488 TLNISTETNLNTK
+488 TLNVNAETDLNAE
-501 AGLYNLVVNRNF
+501 AGLYNLVVSRNF
-513 KKGWSTLC
+513 SGGWNTLC
-521 LPFGITPEQIG
+521 LPFGITPELIG
-532 AEGAQAFTSESN
+532 AEEAQTFVGTQNNIAQFVKVGEVDANQPCMVKFANDTPVQLCIATYIHTTQPGSVCFDGFYFNGNYAAEMPMLGYYGFQPVEGLRRVGEDDIDQSLPATHAYFAHTEPNDLYYQIQFEGEQPTRISEAGLMPS
-544 NVLNFSKVE
+544 
-553 KVENMEANTPYIVYF
+553 ANTP
-568 STEKS
+568 
-573 DPMYFGVKVE
+573 
-583 NAEAKSVNNGGNFT
+583 
-597 FTGNYTAGKSMDGL
+597 
-611 YGVATIDG
+611 
-619 VQKIVKGSATSNLP
+619 
-633 ATCAYFTNSGTKAAT
+633 
-648 FAINLEGEEITGIN
+648 
-662 AINNGM
+662 
-668 AEDGAVYNLQGVKVS
+668 VYNLQGVRMT
-683 NSSMKN
+683 NN
-689 LPAGLYIMN
+689 PDRLPAGIYVSQ
-698 GKKFIIK
+698 GKKVLVK

>member
-1 MKKILSV
+1 MKKILSL
-8 ALLGLALSGN
+8 ALLGLALSAN

-42 SKFWG
+42 SKLFG
-47 GTTPDGERQ
+47 GTKPDGERQ
-56 RPGIEPESWNGSS
+56 RPGSEPESWNGSS

-78 KKDSL
+78 KKET
-83 LVTKGSQNENSWT
+83 LVTQGSQNENSWT
-96 VLTNKYVGV
+96 VLTNKYVGAL
-105 PSIGIGSNA
+105 GIGSNA

-119 FGTPWVYAVSTISK
+119 FGTPWVYAVSKIAN

-158 TGTEGSEDAH
+158 TGTEGEENAH

-224 WEEITVPL
+224 WEEIIVPL
-232 DYVQG
+232 NYVQG
-237 QEQTVPE
+237 QEETLPE
-244 KVNVIISSADY
+244 KMNVIISSADY

-280 SDLQVDGVTLEGF
+280 SDLQVDGVTVEGF
-293 DESRTDY
+293 NESQTNYTLD
-300 ALNVP
+300 VP
-305 YEAGKVTYTVKGRS
+305 YEADKVTYTVKGRS
-319 AQAQETYDEESGLL
+319 AQAQETYNEESGVL

-346 TVQFDNRTATVTPYS
+346 TVQFDNSTATVTPYS

-370 ECTLPQPTEIQLID
+370 ECTPPQPTEIQLID

-396 FMLGTG
+396 FMLVSGE
-402 ADAMPIGNIYLTN
+402 DAMPVGNIYLTN
-415 VERSG
+415 VQRSG
-420 ENPLKLT
+420 ENPMRLT
-427 TSQSIVITPG
+427 TTQKIAIMPG
-437 DLPGINAMQWIG
+437 DLPGIDFWLG
-449 PMLGEVPVDL
+449 PMLGDVPVEL
-459 DAEVTDGQMT
+459 NAEVADGKMT
-469 ATIDMQASLG
+469 ATIDIDMQATLG
-479 QTIRVVFAP
+479 QIIHVVFAP
-488 TLNISTETNLNTK
+488 TLNISTETNLNTE

-553 KVENMEANTPYIVYF
+553 NMEANTPYIVYF

-583 NAEAKSVNNGGNFT
+583 NTEAKSVNNSGNFT
-597 FTGNYTAGKSMDGL
+597 FKGNYTAGMNMDGL

-619 VQKIVKGSATSNLP
+619 EQKIVKGSTNSTLP
-633 ATCAYFTNSGTKAAT
+633 ATCAYFTNSGTMEDAY
-648 FAINLEGEEITGIN
+648 AIRLEGEEITGIN
-662 AINNGM
+662 AINNGV

-683 NSSMKN
+683 DTSMKN

>member
-1 MKKILSV
+1 MKKILSI
-8 ALLGLALSGN
+8 ALLGLALSAN

-32 ACGNSYQSST
+32 ACGSSYQSST
-42 SKFWG
+42 SKLFG
-47 GTTPDGERQ
+47 GTKPDGERQ
-56 RPGIEPESWNGSS
+56 RPGSEPESWNGSS

-78 KKDSL
+78 KKET
-83 LVTKGSQNENSWT
+83 LVTQGSQNENSWT
-96 VLTNKYVGV
+96 VLTNKYVGAL
-105 PSIGIGSNA
+105 GIGSNA

-119 FGTPWVYAVSTISK
+119 FGTPWVYAVSKIAN

-158 TGTEGSEDAH
+158 TGTEGEENAH

-224 WEEITVPL
+224 WEEIIVPL
-232 DYVQG
+232 NYVQG
-237 QEQTVPE
+237 QEETLPE
-244 KVNVIISSADY
+244 KMNVIISSADY

-280 SDLQVDGVTLEGF
+280 SDLQVDGVTVEGF
-293 DESRTDY
+293 NESQTNYTLD
-300 ALNVP
+300 VP
-305 YEAGKVTYTVKGRS
+305 YEADKVTYTVKGRS
-319 AQAQETYDEESGLL
+319 AQAQETYNEESGVL

-346 TVQFDNRTATVTPYS
+346 TVQFDNSTATVTPYS

-370 ECTLPQPTEIQLID
+370 ECTPPQPTEIQLID

-396 FMLGTG
+396 FMLRSGEDT
-402 ADAMPIGNIYLTN
+402 MPVGNIYLTN
-415 VERSG
+415 VQRSG
-420 ENPLKLT
+420 ENPMRLT
-427 TSQSIVITPG
+427 TTQSIAIMPG
-437 DLPGINAMQWIG
+437 NLPGIDFWLG
-449 PMLGEVPVDL
+449 PMLGDVPVEL
-459 DAEVTDGQMT
+459 NAEVADGKMT
-469 ATIDMQASLG
+469 ATIDIDMQEALG
-479 QTIRVVFAP
+479 QTIHVVFAP
-488 TLNISTETNLNTK
+488 TLNISTETNLNTE

-553 KVENMEANTPYIVYF
+553 NMEANTPYIVYF

-583 NAEAKSVNNGGNFT
+583 NTEAKSVNNSGNFT
-597 FTGNYTAGKSMDGL
+597 FKGNYTAGMNMDGL

-619 VQKIVKGSATSNLP
+619 EQKIVKGSTNSTLP
-633 ATCAYFTNSGTKAAT
+633 ATCAYFTNSGTMEDAY
-648 FAINLEGEEITGIN
+648 AIRLEGEEITGIN
-662 AINNGM
+662 AINNGV

-683 NSSMKN
+683 DTSMKN

>member
-1 MKKILSV
+1 MKKILSL
-8 ALLGLALSGN
+8 ALLGLALSAN

-42 SKFWG
+42 SKLFG
-47 GTTPDGERQ
+47 GTKPDGERQ
-56 RPGIEPESWNGSS
+56 RPGSEPESWNGSS

-78 KKDSL
+78 KKET
-83 LVTKGSQNENSWT
+83 LVTQGSQNENSWT
-96 VLTNKYVGV
+96 VLTNKYVGAL
-105 PSIGIGSNA
+105 GIGSNA

-119 FGTPWVYAVSTISK
+119 FGTPWVYAVSKIAN

-158 TGTEGSEDAH
+158 TGTEGEENAH

-224 WEEITVPL
+224 WEEIIVPL
-232 DYVQG
+232 NYVQG
-237 QEQTVPE
+237 QEETLPE
-244 KVNVIISSADY
+244 KMNVIISSADY

-280 SDLQVDGVTLEGF
+280 SDLQVDGVTVEGF
-293 DESRTDY
+293 NESQTNYTLD
-300 ALNVP
+300 VP
-305 YEAGKVTYTVKGRS
+305 YEADKVTYTVKGRS
-319 AQAQETYDEESGLL
+319 AQAQETYNEESGVL

-346 TVQFDNRTATVTPYS
+346 TVQFDNSTATVTPYS

-370 ECTLPQPTEIQLID
+370 ECTPPQPTEIQLID

-396 FMLGTG
+396 FMLVSGE
-402 ADAMPIGNIYLTN
+402 DAMPVGNIYLTN
-415 VERSG
+415 VQRSG
-420 ENPLKLT
+420 ENPMRLT
-427 TSQSIVITPG
+427 TTQKIAIMPG
-437 DLPGINAMQWIG
+437 DLPGIDFWLG
-449 PMLGEVPVDL
+449 PMLGDVPVEL
-459 DAEVTDGQMT
+459 NAEVADGKMT
-469 ATIDMQASLG
+469 ATIDIDMQEALG
-479 QTIRVVFAP
+479 QMIHVVFAP
-488 TLNISTETNLNTK
+488 TLNVSTETNLNTE

-553 KVENMEANTPYIVYF
+553 NMEANTPYIVYF

-583 NAEAKSVNNGGNFT
+583 NTEAKSVNNSGNFT
-597 FTGNYTAGKSMDGL
+597 FKGNYTAGMNMDGL

-619 VQKIVKGSATSNLP
+619 EQKIVKGSTNSTLP
-633 ATCAYFTNSGTKAAT
+633 ATCAYFTNSGTMEDAY
-648 FAINLEGEEITGIN
+648 AIRLEGEEITGIN
-662 AINNGM
+662 AINNGV

-683 NSSMKN
+683 DTSMKN

>member
-1 MKKILSV
+1 
-8 ALLGLALSGN
+8 
-18 AQHLPNG
+18 
-25 NFTNWKT
+25 
-32 ACGNSYQSST
+32 
-42 SKFWG
+42 
-47 GTTPDGERQ
+47 
-56 RPGIEPESWNGSS
+56 
-69 VNQKVMGTE
+69 MGTE
-78 KKDSL
+78 KKET
-83 LVTKGSQNENSWT
+83 LVTQGSQNENSWT
-96 VLTNKYVGV
+96 VLTNKYVGAL
-105 PSIGIGSNA
+105 GIGSNA

-119 FGTPWVYAVSTISK
+119 FGTPWVYAVSKIAN

-158 TGTEGSEDAH
+158 TGTEGEENAH

-186 TVSKDDVD
+186 SVSKDDVD

-224 WEEITVPL
+224 WEEIIVPL
-232 DYVQG
+232 NYVQG
-237 QEQTVPE
+237 QEETLPE
-244 KVNVIISSADY
+244 KMNVIISSADY

-280 SDLQVDGVTLEGF
+280 SDLQVDGVTVEGF
-293 DESRTDY
+293 NESQTNYTLD
-300 ALNVP
+300 VP
-305 YEAGKVTYTVKGRS
+305 YEADKVTYTVKGRS
-319 AQAQETYDEESGLL
+319 AQAQETYNEESGVL

-346 TVQFDNRTATVTPYS
+346 TVQFDNSTATVTPYS

-370 ECTLPQPTEIQLID
+370 ECTPPQPTEIQLID

-396 FMLGTG
+396 FMLVSGE
-402 ADAMPIGNIYLTN
+402 DAMPVGNIYLTN
-415 VERSG
+415 VQRSG
-420 ENPLKLT
+420 ENPMRLT
-427 TSQSIVITPG
+427 TTQKIAIMPG
-437 DLPGINAMQWIG
+437 DLPGIDFWLG
-449 PMLGEVPVDL
+449 PMLGDVPVEL
-459 DAEVTDGQMT
+459 NAEVADGKMT
-469 ATIDMQASLG
+469 ATIDIDMQEALG
-479 QTIRVVFAP
+479 QIIHVVFAP
-488 TLNISTETNLNTK
+488 TLNISTETNLNTE

-553 KVENMEANTPYIVYF
+553 NMEANTPYIVYF

-573 DPMYFGVKVE
+573 APMYFGVKVE
-583 NAEAKSVNNGGNFT
+583 NTEAKSVNNSGNFT
-597 FTGNYTAGKSMDGL
+597 FKGNYTAGMNMDGL

-619 VQKIVKGSATSNLP
+619 EQKIVKGSTNSTLP
-633 ATCAYFTNSGTKAAT
+633 ATCAYFTNSGTMEDAY
-648 FAINLEGEEITGIN
+648 AIRLEGEEITGIN
-662 AINNGM
+662 AINNGV

-683 NSSMKN
+683 DTSMKN

>member
-1 MKKILSV
+1 MKKILSL
-8 ALLGLALSGN
+8 ALLGLALSAN

-42 SKFWG
+42 SKLFG
-47 GTTPDGERQ
+47 GTKPDGERQ
-56 RPGIEPESWNGSS
+56 RPGSEPESWNGSS

-78 KKDSL
+78 KKET
-83 LVTKGSQNENSWT
+83 LVTQGSQNENSWT
-96 VLTNKYVGV
+96 VLTNKYVGAL
-105 PSIGIGSNA
+105 GIGSNA

-119 FGTPWVYAVSTISK
+119 FGTPWVYAVSKIAN

-158 TGTEGSEDAH
+158 TGTEGEENAH

-224 WEEITVPL
+224 WEEIIVPL
-232 DYVQG
+232 NYVQG
-237 QEQTVPE
+237 QEETLPE
-244 KVNVIISSADY
+244 KMNVIISSADY

-280 SDLQVDGVTLEGF
+280 SDLQVDGVTVEGF
-293 DESRTDY
+293 NESQTNYTLD
-300 ALNVP
+300 VP
-305 YEAGKVTYTVKGRS
+305 YEADKVTYTVKGRS
-319 AQAQETYDEESGLL
+319 AQAQETYNEESGVL

-346 TVQFDNRTATVTPYS
+346 TVQFDNSTATVTPYS

-370 ECTLPQPTEIQLID
+370 ECTPPQPTEIQLID

-396 FMLGTG
+396 FMLVSGE
-402 ADAMPIGNIYLTN
+402 DAMPVGNIYLTN
-415 VERSG
+415 VQRSG
-420 ENPLKLT
+420 ENPMRLT
-427 TSQSIVITPG
+427 TTQKIAIMPG
-437 DLPGINAMQWIG
+437 DLPGIDFWLG
-449 PMLGEVPVDL
+449 PMLGDVPVEL
-459 DAEVTDGQMT
+459 NAEVADGKMT
-469 ATIDMQASLG
+469 ATIDIDMQEALG
-479 QTIRVVFAP
+479 QIIHVVFAP
-488 TLNISTETNLNTK
+488 TLNVSTETNLNTE

-553 KVENMEANTPYIVYF
+553 NMEANTPYIVYF

-583 NAEAKSVNNGGNFT
+583 NTEAKSVNNSGNFT
-597 FTGNYTAGKSMDGL
+597 FKGNYTAGMNMDGL

-619 VQKIVKGSATSNLP
+619 EQKIVKGSTNSTLP
-633 ATCAYFTNSGTKAAT
+633 ATCAYFTNSGTMEDAY
-648 FAINLEGEEITGIN
+648 AIRLEGEEITGIN
-662 AINNGM
+662 AINNGV
-668 AEDGAVYNLQGVKVS
+668 AEDGAVYNLQGAKVS
-683 NSSMKN
+683 DTSMKN